1 MRSAK
6 NIFRRSRTEKLTLVH
21 HPRSSTLSLL
31 FLFGISP
38 MKLTIE
44 RLTDLSHQDLIDLA
58 KIWPNQQAS
67 DWQGWIDAGQ
77 PLFAARFNER
87 LLGAVKVRVQDEQA
101 ELQDLQVRAVTRR
114 RGVGL
119 YLIEEMLHQ
128 LPAIQH
134 WQLSY
139 SEVLVLDTLKWINL
153 CVPVVLVLAHKVG
166 SVRGAS
172 QLPDCGNITS
182 RYAQIFLRFG

>member
-1 MRSAK
+1 
-6 NIFRRSRTEKLTLVH
+6 
-21 HPRSSTLSLL
+21 
-31 FLFGISP
+31 

-44 RLTDLSHQDLIDLA
+44 RLADLSHQDLIDLA

-67 DWQGWIDAGQ
+67 DWQSWIDAGQ

-87 LLGAVKVRVQDEQA
+87 LLGAVKVRVRDEQA
-101 ELQDLQVRAVTRR
+101 ELQDLLVRAVTRR

-139 SEVLVLDTLKWINL
+139 SEV
-153 CVPVVLVLAHKVG
+153 PGVG
-166 SVRGAS
+166 HSEMDQFMRACGFSSGA
-172 QLPDCGNITS
+172 QGWQ
-182 RYAQIFLRFG
+182 R